1 MSSERTLSLIK
12 PDAARRN
19 LIGKIIAQLEEGGLR
34 VVAQKRLRLARA
46 EAETFYAAHREK
58 PFFGELVDF
67 ITSGP
72 VIAQVLEGED
82 AIARNRALMG
92 ATDPA
97 QAADGTIRQLYGSSI
112 CENAVHG
119 SDSPASAASEIKL
132 FFRENEICA

>member
-1 MSSERTLSLIK
+1 MSRERTLSLIK
-12 PDAARRN
+12 PDAARRR
-19 LIGKIIAQLEEGGLR
+19 LGEKIIAQLQQGGLR
-34 VVAQKRLRLARA
+34 VVAQKRLRLTRA
-46 EAETFYAAHREK
+46 EAESFYAAHRSK
-58 PFFGELVDF
+58 PFFRELVDF

-97 QAADGTIRQLYGSSI
+97 KAAPGTIRQLYGDSI

-119 SDSPASAASEIKL
+119 SDSPASAASEITL
-132 FFRENEICA
+132 FFRDDELTG

>member
-1 MSSERTLSLIK
+1 MSQERTLSLIK
-12 PDAARRN
+12 PDATRRN
-19 LIGKIIAQLEEGGLR
+19 LIGKIIAQLEAGGLR
-34 VVAQKRLRLARA
+34 VVAQKRVQLTRQ
-46 EAETFYAAHREK
+46 EAERFYAAHREK
-58 PFFGELVDF
+58 PFFQELVDF

-97 QAADGTIRQLYGSSI
+97 NAEPGTLRQLYASSI

-119 SDSPASAASEIKL
+119 SDSPASAQHEITL
-132 FFRENEICA
+132 FFREEEILA